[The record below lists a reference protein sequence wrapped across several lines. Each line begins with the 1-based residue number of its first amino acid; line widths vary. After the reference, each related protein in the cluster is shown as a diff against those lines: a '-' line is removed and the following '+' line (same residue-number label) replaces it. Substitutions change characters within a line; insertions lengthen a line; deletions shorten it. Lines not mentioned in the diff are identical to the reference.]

1 MATGLEGMGTITAH
15 DRLTKTMP
23 VTQTPA
29 RNFTKGD
36 VLRWFG
42 KVGYTKGLGY
52 VDAVSGLQLS
62 DSLIRAT
69 VKGSALSP
77 YKVRVAFGPKQ
88 TIQATCSCPVGYS
101 CKHGAA
107 TLLAAIEARTELAT
121 LPDPQVLDWLQM
133 LRELSDANGSKPAR
147 VTKAPKVREQL
158 FYVIDHDSA
167 AQRVTVSMRKGRS
180 DADGHLS
187 ELAEPWD
194 SVERALLKPPKF
206 VSEEDLVILR
216 LLWMIRSREMYMT
229 FELQRRPSDD
239 LLSRL
244 LATERCMFGDAD
256 WLPLHRGLPRNGRL
270 LWQAGD
276 DGRMH
281 ANAVVE
287 GIAKVSVLP
296 CEPPW
301 YVDTVT
307 GECAPLD
314 LGIGA
319 RMASRLLSAPP
330 LRPLDAALVAIELSE
345 IAPDL
350 PRPDADAATR
360 LRRIE
365 VAPQALLRL
374 FTAKVS
380 TVRRWRDYP
389 QEYYFLMDFAQPMFN
404 YDGIFV
410 GANETRDFHIVNGET
425 VQLVRDKAAEAA
437 ALAQLAELGWQ
448 RVPVETFACWAS
460 PTQEGLFGLADPAAW
475 NEWMTRLA
483 PTLRAAGWTFQ
494 IDDSFVHHVIEID
507 ELLADVQETEPGW
520 FDLALG
526 FDLDGQRIP
535 LAPLLA
541 NFLQQHPHLSTGKGL
556 DALQDSARLDITL
569 EDGQRVRFTAGRLK
583 PVLRLLIDLFDG
595 KIKSNAGLRVSKLDA
610 PRLEGLSTVASTTG
624 LQAVEAAAARLRGS
638 AGVSAV
644 ASPED
649 LGLTLRPYQL
659 EGLAWLQHLRQH
671 DLGGI
676 LADDMGLGKT
686 AQTLAHLLVEKNAG
700 RLDRPSLVVLPTSLV
715 FNWRRE
721 AARIAPTLSVLT
733 LHGPQRDFSAIL
745 NYDVVLT
752 TYPLVWRDAEQ
763 LQQHKYHLLILDE
776 AQTVKNAASRAAA
789 VIRTL
794 DARHRLCITGTPMEN
809 HLGELWAQFDFL
821 LPGFLGDSK
830 DFARRWRTP
839 IEKGGDSLRRDLL
852 ARRVKPFLLR
862 RRKDEVAAE
871 LPPKNIVLRTT
882 ELEGSQRDLYEV
894 VRSAMDEKVR
904 SAVAEKGFKRSQIV
918 ILDALLKLRQV
929 CCDPRL
935 LNIASAQKVKERA
948 KLDLLMNMLPE
959 LVEEGRRILLFS
971 QFTSMLDLIVEELD
985 KAAIPYVML
994 TGQTT
999 KREAIV
1005 QQFQDGQVPLFL
1017 ISLKAGGLGLN
1028 LTAADTVIHYDPW
1041 WNPAVEDQATDRAH
1055 RIGQTKSVY
1064 VYKLIVEGSIEERI
1078 VALQEKKAALAS
1090 AVLSGD
1096 AEGDVKFSEEDL
1108 ANLFAPLPELDISKP
1123 RSAARKSRR

>member
-1 MATGLEGMGTITAH
+1 MSETT
-15 DRLTKTMP
+15 
-23 VTQTPA
+23 TPA

-42 KVGYTKGLGY
+42 KAGYTKGLGY
-52 VDAVSGLQLS
+52 VGAVNGLQLS
-62 DSLIRAT
+62 DSLIRAS
-69 VKGSALSP
+69 VKGTALSP
-77 YKVRVAFGPKQ
+77 YKVRIAFGPKDGV
-88 TIQATCSCPVGYS
+88 QAICSCPVGYS

-107 TLLAAIEARTELAT
+107 VLLAAIEARSEMAVM
-121 LPDPQVLDWLQM
+121 PDPQVLDWLQM
-133 LRELSDANGSKPAR
+133 LRDLSDANGSKP
-147 VTKAPKVREQL
+147 TKPGKPVKIREQL
-158 FYVIDHDSA
+158 FYVIDHDA
-167 AQRVTVSMRKGRS
+167 TAQRVTVSLRKGRTDASGFLS
-180 DADGHLS
+180 D
-187 ELAEPWD
+187 LAEPWD
-194 SVERALLKPPKF
+194 SIERALAKPPKF
-206 VSEEDLVILR
+206 VSDEDLVILR
-216 LLWMIRSREMYMT
+216 LLWMIRSHEFYAT

-239 LLSRL
+239 LLSRML
-244 LATERCMFGDAD
+244 GTERCLFDDAQ

-276 DGRMH
+276 DERMH
-281 ANAVVE
+281 ANAVIE
-287 GIAKVSVLP
+287 GVAQASVLP

-301 YVDTVT
+301 YIDLAT

-350 PRPDADAATR
+350 PRPDSDTAAR

-365 VAPQALLRL
+365 VAPRLRL
-374 FTAKVS
+374 RLLTATVS
-380 TVRRWRDYP
+380 IAQSWRGYT
-389 QEYYFLMDFAQPMFN
+389 QAYQFSMDFAQPAFD
-404 YDGIFV
+404 YSGIVV
-410 GANETRDFHIVNGET
+410 GPDESRDFHIVDGET

-437 ALAQLAELGWQ
+437 ALDQLHALALE
-448 RVPVETFACWAS
+448 RVPAEAFASWTNPPGDC
-460 PTQEGLFGLADPAAW
+460 LYGLANALAW
-475 NEWMTRLA
+475 SEWMPRLVPA
-483 PTLRAAGWTFQ
+483 LQAGGWALQ
-494 IDDSFVHHVIEID
+494 IDESFHHHVVEID
-507 ELLADVQETEPGW
+507 ELLADVKEDESGW
-520 FDLALG
+520 FDLSLG
-526 FDLDGQRIP
+526 FDLDGQRIA

-541 NFLQQHPHLSTGKGL
+541 NFLQQHPHLASGKGL
-556 DALQDSARLDITL
+556 DTLQDTSRMDIMLD
-569 EDGQRVRFTAGRLK
+569 DGQRVRFAAGRLK
-583 PVLRLLIDLFDG
+583 PVLRLFIDLFDG
-595 KIKSNAGLRVSKLDA
+595 KLSGNAGLRISRLDA
-610 PRLEGLSTVASTTG
+610 PRLESLGKVANTTG
-624 LQAVEAAAARLRGS
+624 LKAVEAAAARLRGS
-638 AGVSAV
+638 IGVTAV
-644 ASPED
+644 ASPEG

-659 EGLAWLQHLRQH
+659 EGLAWLQHLRNH

-686 AQTLAHLLVEKNAG
+686 AQTLAHLLVEKQAG
-700 RLDRPSLVVLPTSLV
+700 RLDRPCLVVVPTSLV

-721 AARIAPTLSVLT
+721 AARIAPDLSVLT
-733 LHGPQRDFSAIL
+733 LHGPQRDFAAIPKH
-745 NYDVVLT
+745 DVVLT
-752 TYPLVWRDAEQ
+752 TYPLVWRDAEPLQ
-763 LQQHKYHLLILDE
+763 LHQYHLLILDE

-809 HLGELWAQFDFL
+809 HLGELWTQFDFL

-830 DFARRWRTP
+830 DFTRRWRTP

-871 LPPKNIVLRTT
+871 LPPKSIVLRTT
-882 ELEGSQRDLYEV
+882 ELEGGQRDLYEV

-904 SAVAEKGFKRSQIV
+904 SAVAEKGFRRSQIV

-935 LNIASAQKVKERA
+935 LSIASAQKVKERA

-971 QFTSMLDLIVEELD
+971 QFTSMLDLIVEAVE
-985 KAAIPYVML
+985 KAGIPYVIL

-999 KREAIV
+999 GREAVV
-1005 QQFQDGQVPLFL
+1005 QRFQNGEVPLFL

-1028 LTAADTVIHYDPW
+1028 LTAADTVIHFDPW

-1064 VYKLIVEGSIEERI
+1064 VYKLIVAGSIEERI
-1078 VALQEKKAALAS
+1078 VALQEKKAALAT
-1090 AVLSGD
+1090 AVLGGD

-1108 ANLFAPLPELDISKP
+1108 ANLFAPLPEVDSSKP
-1123 RSAARKSRR
+1123 RFAARQSRR